1 MWLGWLL
8 VAEVMGYEVDEA
20 GVRERVKKIL
30 ERQDHCLLVA
40 KEGDEVIGFCHGYV
54 RLLVEVGEAV
64 EIGGLA
70 VKEEHQGK
78 GVAKQLIV
86 AMEAW
91 VREIG
96 QDWVVLS
103 SNVMRV
109 KAHGFYEHMGYE
121 KSRQQF
127 AFEKRLAELLAGR
140 AATVKGP
147 DGVETSVLE
156 VGVTGLSEGG
166 HDGIMLTKMQF
177 DAPTIYSLIK
187 KAVESGII
195 GQQPSVESNWAPGGK
210 MEQMTNFA
218 ISLAQRSS

>member
-1 MWLGWLL
+1 VAERSIAHDLKSCVIARLPRVRIPPSPPMKIVKVTLDDVAGLAM

-91 VREIG
+91 VSEIG

-109 KAHGFYEHMGYE
+109 KVHGFYEHMGYE

-127 AFEKRLAELLAGR
+127 AFEKRL
-140 AATVKGP
+140 
-147 DGVETSVLE
+147 
-156 VGVTGLSEGG
+156 
-166 HDGIMLTKMQF
+166 
-177 DAPTIYSLIK
+177 
-187 KAVESGII
+187 
-195 GQQPSVESNWAPGGK
+195 N
-210 MEQMTNFA
+210 
-218 ISLAQRSS
+218 

>member
-1 MWLGWLL
+1 MFETTPSQPDSQAPTVEREAVQLSRGK
-8 VAEVMGYEVDEA
+8 YETRTPE
-20 GVRERVKKIL
+20 
-30 ERQDHCLLVA
+30 
-40 KEGDEVIGFCHGYV
+40 
-54 RLLVEVGEAV
+54 GEA
-64 EIGGLA
+64 IIKKDSDDGL
-70 VKEEHQGK
+70 
-78 GVAKQLIV
+78 LISLTTP
-86 AMEAW
+86 
-91 VREIG
+91 I
-96 QDWVVLS
+96 Q
-103 SNVMRV
+103 
-109 KAHGFYEHMGYE
+109 
-121 KSRQQF
+121 
-127 AFEKRLAELLAGR
+127 AELLAGR